1 MTPTTRRLLLAAA
14 AAVLLP
20 AGAPAPARAA
30 DPARH
35 PALLPPLARDATF
48 PRCTPA
54 DLAAAGFPDHLH
66 AWNWPG
72 WVPPVGADG
81 RAYGPGTLCARGV
94 VSDRPDLDSGAAAQ
108 RLGPWI
114 LLHNPGYAACDILTF
129 MEVLELADRT
139 LRGLLDLAPAD
150 SLVVVNPDNTSQ
162 YRELGQAGTW
172 RLYRRQGGRALIQP
186 IGTLQARTLDGHAA
200 FMLAADW
207 TLDSALPAD
216 LPPWLHHGLTG
227 YLAEDGANLVS
238 YMAEFRPQGPILYR
252 PAIVDAVLGGEPD
265 RDPARDR
272 ERYRKACYSAF
283 LMAWELVENR
293 GGLDTLRTFLHLV
306 REGVPLDEAS
316 RRVYGQDLAGLAR
329 SLDPVDLGEPAGLRL
344 EPTRPHEAP

>member
-1 MTPTTRRLLLAAA
+1 MRSILRSLIAAA
-14 AAVLLP
+14 AAAPLVLAVVP
-20 AGAPAPARAA
+20 GAAA
-30 DPARH
+30 DGPRH
-35 PALLPPLARDATF
+35 PAELPRLARDATF
-48 PRCTPA
+48 PRCTPQ

-66 AWNWPG
+66 EWHWPG
-72 WVPPVGADG
+72 WVPPVGTDG
-81 RAYGPGTLCARGV
+81 RPYGPGTLCVRGV
-94 VSDRPDLDSGAAAQ
+94 PADRPDLDSGDAAQ

-114 LLHNPGYAACDILTF
+114 LLHNPAYESCDILTF
-129 MEVLELADRT
+129 MEVLDLAQRT
-139 LRGLLDLAPAD
+139 VTGLLDLAPAD

-162 YRELGQAGTW
+162 YRELSGLGTW

-216 LPPWLHHGLTG
+216 LPPWLHHGLVG

-238 YMAEFRPQGPILYR
+238 YMGEFRPQGPLLLR
-252 PAIVDAVLGGEPD
+252 PAIVDAVLAGEPD
-265 RDPARDR
+265 RDPGRDR

-283 LMAWELVENR
+283 LMAWEMVENR
-293 GGLDTLRTFLHLV
+293 GGLDALRTFLHLV
-306 REGVPLDEAS
+306 RDGLPLDEAS
-316 RRVYGQDLAGLAR
+316 RRVYGQDLTGLAR